1 MQALVQIA
9 KAAASASTQTMD
21 ESLNIGGFRRNGGSV
36 MRSRVDIDEK
46 TSRAIIREIGE
57 RLQTI
62 VGVDSKVPARLGKQ
76 LNRLRELDGESASI
90 VPAVE
95 HGFENTPRKDV
106 SLGDRTRFT
115 WLWRPKS

>member
-1 MQALVQIA
+1 
-9 KAAASASTQTMD
+9 
-21 ESLNIGGFRRNGGSV
+21 

-62 VGVDSKVPARLGKQ
+62 VGEDPKVPASLRTQ
-76 LNRLRELDGESASI
+76 LDHLRESEGDSASVVI
-90 VPAVE
+90 TVE

-106 SLGDRTRFT
+106 SLRDRSWFT
-115 WLWRPKS
+115 WLWRRKS

>member
-1 MQALVQIA
+1 
-9 KAAASASTQTMD
+9 
-21 ESLNIGGFRRNGGSV
+21 

-62 VGVDSKVPARLGKQ
+62 VRVDPKVPASLGKQ
-76 LNRLRELDGESASI
+76 LGRLRELEGESASI

-95 HGFENTPRKDV
+95 HGFENAPRKDV

-115 WLWRPKS
+115 WLWRRKS

>member
-9 KAAASASTQTMD
+9 KGGGLGLFRLWT
-21 ESLNIGGFRRNGGSV
+21 SLNVGGFRRNGGSV

-46 TSRAIIREIGE
+46 TSRAITREIGE

-62 VGVDSKVPARLGKQ
+62 VRVDPKVPASLGKQ
-76 LNRLRELDGESASI
+76 LGRLRELEGETASI

-95 HGFENTPRKDV
+95 HGFENTPPKDV
-106 SLGDRTRFT
+106 SLGDRIRFT
-115 WLWRPKS
+115 WLWRRKS